1 MDAPIALTAAEKR
14 LLDGILA
21 TRDVNREK
29 RLARFIWFVIAPAGF
44 AAVLFWGKVFGLFR
58 FRECVIPAI
67 GLAGLISAIGY
78 ARLMH
83 YRLYRIIKSI
93 SDEIGPPA
101 GR

>member
-1 MDAPIALTAAEKR
+1 MDAPITLTAAEKR

-21 TRDVNREK
+21 TRDVDREK
-29 RLARFIWFVIAPAGF
+29 RLARFIWFVIAPAGC
-44 AAVLFWGKVFGLFR
+44 AAVLVWGAVFGL

-67 GLAGLISAIGY
+67 GLVGLISAIGY

-83 YRLYRIIKSI
+83 YRLYRIIRSL
-93 SDEIGPPA
+93 SDESGSPA